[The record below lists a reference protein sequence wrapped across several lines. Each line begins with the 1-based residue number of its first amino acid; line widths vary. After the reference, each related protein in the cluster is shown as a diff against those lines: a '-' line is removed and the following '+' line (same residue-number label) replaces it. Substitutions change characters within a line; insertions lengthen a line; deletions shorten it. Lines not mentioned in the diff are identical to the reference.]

1 MYVIKKIYNRFL
13 LLLKR
18 LKLKNHN
25 FSLIS
30 NNCCGGIIYNSLG
43 ERFNSPT
50 INLAF
55 VHITDYLVF
64 LENLED
70 ALKSDVLDVSDI
82 YDEKYPVGRIS
93 LASEENIDVHFMH
106 YKSFDQAKQKWN
118 ERRERLNFNN
128 LFIFMEAGIETT
140 EEIVARF
147 DSLPFENKV
156 IITNKPFAKY
166 KSAYFIDIYDEYYTW
181 GKLISY
187 IPKTLRTKRYIDKF
201 NYIKW
206 LNGGKRN

>member
-1 MYVIKKIYNRFL
+1 MNFLKLLYKKILVFI
-13 LLLKR
+13 KR
-18 LKLKNHN
+18 LRLKNHN

-50 INLAF
+50 VNLF
-55 VHITDYLVF
+55 IRTEDYLAF
-64 LENLED
+64 LENFEET
-70 ALKSDVLDVSDI
+70 LKADMSDVSDI
-82 YDEKYPVGRIS
+82 YKEKYPVGRIS

-118 ERRERLNFNN
+118 ERRERVNFNN

-166 KSAYFIDIYDEYYTW
+166 NSAYFIDIYDEYYTW